1 MVDVPAKEEVGHWE
15 EDGYWKSDWVYQ
27 CNQCGATF
35 SSTDEVNSH
44 QDSTMYYDES
54 DGAYKFR
61 CFSYTQVPGNTRWIV
76 TGKHWVVDE
85 PAQEE
90 QGHWEYR

>member
-15 EDGYWKSDWVYQ
+15 EEGYWKSDWVYQ
-27 CNQCGATF
+27 CNECKETF
-35 SSTDEVNSH
+35 PTTDDFYNHVIPLVEAGEHS
-44 QDSTMYYDES
+44 M
-54 DGAYKFR
+54 G
-61 CFSYTQVPGNTRWIV
+61 SYTQVPGNTRWIV
-76 TGKHWVVDE
+76 TGQHWVVDE